1 MSLISRTDQR
11 MLDIRLQISYLKI
24 SSNNRTPMSFK
35 LACNLITR
43 ETVWIT
49 VKDGITLELNPIEV
63 CAEYREKYASDVKK
77 VTI

>member
-1 MSLISRTDQR
+1 

-63 CAEYREKYASDVKK
+63 CAEYRKKYASNVKE

>member
-1 MSLISRTDQR
+1 
-11 MLDIRLQISYLKI
+11 
-24 SSNNRTPMSFK
+24 MSFK

-49 VKDGITLELNPIEV
+49 VKDGIPFELNPIEV
-63 CAEYREKYASDVKK
+63 CAEYREKYASNVKE

>member
-1 MSLISRTDQR
+1 
-11 MLDIRLQISYLKI
+11 
-24 SSNNRTPMSFK
+24 MSFK

-43 ETVWIT
+43 ETVWVT

>member
-1 MSLISRTDQR
+1 

-35 LACNLITR
+35 LASDLITKKR
-43 ETVWIT
+43 VWIT
-49 VKDGITLELNPIEV
+49 VRDGIELHLDPIEV
-63 CAEYREKYASDVKK
+63 CAEYRKKYASNVKE

>member
-1 MSLISRTDQR
+1 
-11 MLDIRLQISYLKI
+11 
-24 SSNNRTPMSFK
+24 MSFK

-49 VKDGITLELNPIEV
+49 VRDGIELHLDPIKV
-63 CAEYREKYASDVKK
+63 CAEYREKYASDVKE